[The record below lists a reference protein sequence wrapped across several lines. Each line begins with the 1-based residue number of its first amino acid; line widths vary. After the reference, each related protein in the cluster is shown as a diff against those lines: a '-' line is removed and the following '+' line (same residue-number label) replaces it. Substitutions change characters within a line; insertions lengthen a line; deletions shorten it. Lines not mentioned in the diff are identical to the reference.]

1 MQRTLLSLFVSAA
14 LLAAGC
20 TSLAPNR
27 PVPLA
32 ETLASHTSGG
42 PLALAEGQ
50 VLTDNDA
57 AFAAKLEVI
66 ASATESLD
74 LAYYIFADDYSST
87 ALTQALLD
95 ATRRGV
101 RVRLLLDYFSAYRDL
116 DRLSWL
122 EREGAGKLEV
132 RLYNRPTAEIIRD
145 AAYLTTSCAD
155 VGVAGQQCD
164 DAKQRAIEQQFG
176 ALAAAGSDLAETTV
190 AGSGL
195 FLSGLYGKHPQLLA
209 YAISRGQGIDPQA
222 LAASAGNSD
231 PAQGERLKELG
242 KLYFKARYSGGV
254 DGLSARLKL
263 AFVRLA
269 FAEQVNPVFATVGS
283 YLPLARQNNSNAQ
296 RDWDYLSEFLH
307 HKLLL
312 ADRRQ
317 LVLGGRNVEDAYHLH
332 PGPLSAKYN
341 FMDTDVRL
349 RLTAPDAT
357 LAASFDNLWQ
367 LPMNATLAQV
377 RRHAPNEH
385 LANFAV
391 FDAAQ
396 ETCAKGSD
404 AACVDRYL
412 ARHLRPLEQRMET
425 IARQHRENLQRFR
438 SEYRPAFAAAPQTID
453 AQAAIH
459 YLQNLPMVDGRRSYG
474 APLQDEAAHG
484 KQIHGLWRS
493 AMQAVCDGAGTTRE
507 VYIHNAYFFLPANL
521 LRDIGGALDGS
532 RACPGVTLT
541 MLTNSLATT
550 DLSVVNLL
558 AVWQMKA
565 LADHLRETAPGSAA
579 ARLRYYEYLPQ
590 TDKRLSLHSKVMV
603 FGDDVF
609 IGSANADV
617 RSLMMDSNNGVF
629 IRNAPAFAGGYRQW
643 LRDIVAAPGRV
654 AERTAD
660 LGSERDALLAA
671 MDTHLDQLL
680 ARYAGERLS
689 AEQQA
694 KLRAD
699 VRATTQRVYDLSRGI
714 LRGERDAAEQFNAL
728 FKAI

>member
-1 MQRTLLSLFVSAA
+1 MQRTLLSLFISAA

-32 ETLASHTSGG
+32 ETLAAHTSAG

-50 VLTDNDA
+50 VLTDNDV
-57 AFAAKLEVI
+57 AFAAKLAVI
-66 ASATESLD
+66 TDAKESLD
-74 LAYYIFADDYSST
+74 LAYYIFADDYSSA

-101 RVRLLLDYFSAYRDL
+101 RVRLLLDYFSAYGDL

-122 EREGAGKLEV
+122 EREGGGKLEV

-176 ALAAAGSDLAETTV
+176 ALAAAGSDPAETTV

-195 FLSGLYGKHPQLLA
+195 FLSALYGKHPQLLA

-222 LAASAGNSD
+222 LAASAGKAD
-231 PAQGERLKELG
+231 PAQGERLMELG

-254 DGLSARLKL
+254 DALSARLKL

-269 FAEQVNPVFATVGS
+269 FAEQVNPVFATVGT
-283 YLPLARQNNSNAQ
+283 YLPLARQNNAAAQ

-349 RLTAPDAT
+349 RLTAPDAP

-367 LPMNATLAQV
+367 LPMNTTLAQV

-396 ETCAKGSD
+396 EACAKGSD
-404 AACVDRYL
+404 TVCVDRYL

-438 SEYRPAFAAAPQTID
+438 SEYRPAIAAAPRPID

-493 AMQAVCDGAGTTRE
+493 ALQAVCEGAGTTRE

-521 LRDIGGALDGS
+521 LRDIGAALDGS
-532 RACPGVTLT
+532 RACSGVTLT

-565 LADHLRETAPGSAA
+565 LADHLRETAPGSSAA
-579 ARLRYYEYLPQ
+579 HLRYYEYLAQ
-590 TDKRLSLHSKVMV
+590 TDQRLSLHSKVMV

-629 IRNAPAFAGGYRQW
+629 IRNAPVFAGGYRQW
-643 LRDIVAAPGRV
+643 LREILAAPGRV
-654 AERTAD
+654 ADRTAD
-660 LGSERDALLAA
+660 LGSERDTLLAA
-671 MDTHLDQLL
+671 MDAHLDQLL

-699 VRATTQRVYDLSRGI
+699 VRVAAQRVYDLSRGI